1 MRSADLVTVISA
13 DLYRLAANRGF
24 GHFVRAF
31 LTNPCFRYTTLF
43 RLCQH
48 GRAQRGLWLA
58 AYPFLLFLLSSTGSR
73 YGIRIPLSCEVG
85 SGLYIGHWG
94 GIWISPESSIGKNCT
109 LMHEVTLGRAS
120 RGPTEGSPTVGNHVY
135 IGPGAKV
142 VGKVHL
148 HDHSLVAA
156 NSLVLEDLAENCVA
170 LGNPSRVVSREGSRG
185 YVTNCIEATSDL

>member
-1 MRSADLVTVISA
+1 MRFPDLVTVISA
-13 DLYRLAANRGF
+13 DLYRLDAKRGF
-24 GHFVRAF
+24 GHFVRA
-31 LTNPCFRYTTLF
+31 LLSNPCSRYTALF

-48 GRAQRGLWLA
+48 ARARRGPWIA
-58 AYPFLLFLLSSTGSR
+58 FYPFLLFLFGRTGSR

-85 SGLYIGHWG
+85 TGLYIGHWG

-109 LMHEVTLGRAS
+109 LMHEVPLGRAS

-135 IGPGAKV
+135 IGPGAKI
-142 VGKVHL
+142 VGRVHL

-185 YVTNCIEATSDL
+185 YITNCIEASPDI